1 MILNYFNAKR
11 VLVVNILY
19 HHIAAFLCFT
29 LPFRFWHTEMSQF
42 LFINKKNKNKNICR
56 SRKHAITNPN
66 NIHIHPSVMQSER
79 ASLFLPVVSGWRI
92 NRNSPFPAAIFT
104 FALFSNNEAWIS
116 FGLALL
122 WHMNN
127 PKTPIWNIFPIKS
140 IKYTKYT
147 TIQKNYIYFFIVR
160 N

>member
-1 MILNYFNAKR
+1 MILNYLNAKS

-42 LFINKKNKNKNICR
+42 LFINNNKKKKTSVEVGSMPLQIP
-56 SRKHAITNPN
+56 ITP
-66 NIHIHPSVMQSER
+66 IHPSVMQSER

-127 PKTPIWNIFPIKS
+127 PKTPICNIFPIKS

-147 TIQKNYIYFFIVR
+147 TIQKKLYIYFL
-160 N
+160 